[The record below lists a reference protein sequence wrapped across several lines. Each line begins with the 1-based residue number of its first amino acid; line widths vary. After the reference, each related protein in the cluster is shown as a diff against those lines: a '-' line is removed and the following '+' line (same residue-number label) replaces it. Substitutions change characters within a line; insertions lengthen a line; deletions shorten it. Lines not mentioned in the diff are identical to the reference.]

1 MPDIKTNKFRREA
14 EECRRNAEQAM
25 KPMDRDAWLGVADD
39 WMKLARGEDLRIE
52 IAGLKKLRDFTA
64 TVSGGSDAS
73 SPVGSRGYSEFAA
86 GCVFHRARGM
96 HRPTLK
102 MLQ

>member
-25 KPMDRDAWLGVADD
+25 KPVDRDAWLRVADD

-52 IAGLKKLRDFTA
+52 IVALKRLRDFTA
-64 TVSGGSDAS
+64 TATAGSDVIC
-73 SPVGSRGYSEFAA
+73 PTGSRANSEFAA
-86 GCVFHRARGM
+86 GRVFYRARRM
-96 HRPTLK
+96 YRPTLK
-102 MLQ
+102 TLQ